1 MGMIWAR
8 PRRSTTR
15 HDRMPGPGASTARL
29 RRNPRNRVPAR
40 VDGTTAHER
49 RGMRR
54 THLQCAGTKLMDL
67 CPKGSPQNTACTDST
82 GQLECSE
89 PLPTRR
95 KNNARITI
103 VQRRHRE
110 QQNKKYFLGV
120 GTYLRKIMTHI
131 IFAPFPKRA
140 SEHAKL
146 HPTFIH
152 QGRRGTSRWVSR
164 YSSFWISAYSMDSIF
179 FPSLAAVSVSRSEH
193 SFLRFRSFSG
203 GGAAAMRKILF
214 FRSDLK
220 SVEKIPLRIVKKL

>member
-1 MGMIWAR
+1 MIWAR

-54 THLQCAGTKLMDL
+54 THLQCAGTQLLDM

-82 GQLECSE
+82 GQPDYPD
-89 PLPTRR
+89 PLPTR
-95 KNNARITI
+95 KKKNARITI
-103 VQRRHRE
+103 VQRRHNE
-110 QQNKKYFLGV
+110 QQNKKYLFRV
-120 GTYLRKIMTHI
+120 GTHLRKIMARI

-146 HPTFIH
+146 HLTFIH
-152 QGRRGTSRWVSR
+152 QSRRGTSRWASR
-164 YSSFWISAYSMDSIF
+164 YSPFWISTYSMDSIF
-179 FPSLAAVSVSRSEH
+179 FSSLAAVSVSRSEH
-193 SFLRFRSFSG
+193 SFLRFRCFSSG
-203 GGAAAMRKILF
+203 GRLATGKIYLIS
-214 FRSDLK
+214 RS
-220 SVEKIPLRIVKKL
+220 